1 MTAGQANVECAFDPG
16 PWFAICALVRISA
29 RLWVGLCAAL
39 LVAPIVGFT
48 TAEADAGALLSAV
61 LHADELT
68 RATLAQRLGD
78 AAIVAALA
86 QHEDG
91 SARLAAVRCAPYLR
105 HPERALAALAAIAA
119 GRDPEL
125 APAAARR
132 ARAIAQQLATQ
143 GAVEEDREE
152 DREGLVAVQ
161 GVLRTLSES
170 VQAAREVR
178 LDAGQAAFL
187 LERSAL

>member
-1 MTAGQANVECAFDPG
+1 MNEESPADP
-16 PWFAICALVRISA
+16 PTPLPAEPSPAEVRKAL
-29 RLWVGLCAAL
+29 
-39 LVAPIVGFT
+39 
-48 TAEADAGALLSAV
+48 
-61 LHADELT
+61 
-68 RATLAQRLGD
+68 RA
-78 AAIVAALA
+78 
-86 QHEDG
+86 
-91 SARLAAVRCAPYLR
+91 ARLA
-105 HPERALAALAAIAA
+105 EIA

-143 GAVEEDREE
+143 GAVEE

>member
-1 MTAGQANVECAFDPG
+1 MTAGRANVECAFDPG

-143 GAVEEDREE
+143 GAVEEDRE
-152 DREGLVAVQ
+152 GLVAVQ